1 MTETDQISGAAGGD
15 QMVRRPR
22 ATDAVGRAL
31 RGVFAT
37 QSLPAE
43 MMHLLA
49 RLDSTPTCTP

>member
-1 MTETDQISGAAGGD
+1 MNDIDHLSGPTGGE

-37 QSLPAE
+37 QQLPAD
-43 MMHLLA
+43 MMLLIA
-49 RLDSTPTCTP
+49 RLDTRSH

>member
-1 MTETDQISGAAGGD
+1 MTDIDHFSGPAGGE

-37 QSLPAE
+37 QRLPAD
-43 MMHLLA
+43 MMVLIA
-49 RLDSTPTCTP
+49 RLDTRSH